1 MMMLNFSLFS
11 LFLRPPYCVVL
22 LYSILYDNT
31 VPQKNIL
38 YDNNVNPWIVFLKKN
53 QYISFENKSDLGG
66 TYGRKVKKKS
76 KKLLLNYLKLS
87 TSHPKKLIY
96 IFSYIFF
103 TTYQWSD

>member
-53 QYISFENKSDLGG
+53 QYISFFGGAVFKS
-66 TYGRKVKKKS
+66 
-76 KKLLLNYLKLS
+76 
-87 TSHPKKLIY
+87 
-96 IFSYIFF
+96 
-103 TTYQWSD
+103 